1 MTLEQ
6 LEKANRYSHQLYKLK
21 ETIGDLSTGLGKKDL
36 GYLRANVHTDAQFL
50 NEIELEFYAKVR
62 DAMRA
67 EYERIKQKFDEL

>member
-6 LEKANRYSHQLYKLK
+6 LEKANRYSHQLIKLK
-21 ETIGDLSTGLGKKDL
+21 ETIGDLSIGLEKKDL
-36 GYLRANVHTDAQFL
+36 GFLRANVHTDAKFL

>member
-6 LEKANRYSHQLYKLK
+6 LEKANRYSHQLIKLK
-21 ETIGDLSTGLGKKDL
+21 ETIGDLSTGLEKKDL
-36 GYLRANVHTDAQFL
+36 GYLRANVHTDAKFL